1 MLSRVASLVCVALV
15 ATACYSYTPIQ
26 AGAVQPGAA
35 VRARISAAA
44 GERIA
49 PLLGTT
55 PRVVTGKVI
64 SDVRDTVIVEVPAVM
79 QAAIG
84 SAVQTLHQRVALP
97 KTEVVEWEIRTLNR
111 GRTFALV
118 GGAGAIALALLI
130 NALQGEPGS
139 DRPPGNGGVD
149 NLVPLFRLSR

>member
-1 MLSRVASLVCVALV
+1 MLQRVAFLLCVVLF
-15 ATACYSYTPIQ
+15 ATACYSYTRIQ
-26 AGAVQPGAA
+26 PGAVQPGVD

-55 PRVVTGKVI
+55 PRVLTGKVI
-64 SDVRDTVIVEVPAVM
+64 SDVRDTVIVEVPAVT

-84 SAVQTLHQRVALP
+84 SAVQTLHQRVSLP
-97 KTEVVEWEIRTLNR
+97 KTEVVEWEIRALNR
-111 GRTFALV
+111 GRTYALV
-118 GGAGAIALALLI
+118 GGAVAIAVALLV

>member
-1 MLSRVASLVCVALV
+1 VPRRVASLVCVALF

-26 AGAVQPGAA
+26 AGVVQPGVD
-35 VRARISAAA
+35 VRVRISAGA

-55 PRVVTGKVI
+55 PRVLTGKVI
-64 SDVRDTVIVEVPAVM
+64 SDVRDTVIVEVPAVT

-84 SAVQTLHQRVALP
+84 SAVQTLHQRVSLP
-97 KTEVVEWEIRTLNR
+97 KTEVIEWEIRTLNR
-111 GRTFALV
+111 GRTYALV
-118 GGAGAIALALLI
+118 GGAGAIAIALLI
-130 NALQGEPGS
+130 NTLQGEPGS